1 MTVLCCNILHKI
13 LKQKLNCDRINAED
27 LRSVGQFLISIL
39 KHESAQEINQ
49 SIDNKFT
56 SVLIQLISDVNKH
69 CKHEPVALV
78 SFRIFSRFNTFL
90 QMYLSLTAD
99 SLREEKLN
107 QIETISNYFYKFF
120 SVRNGK
126 ENLSENDI
134 SQIYF
139 SAESFLKEFPKSR
152 EVFKKSPL
160 YFNALRL
167 VRYFKI

>member
-1 MTVLCCNILHKI
+1 
-13 LKQKLNCDRINAED
+13 
-27 LRSVGQFLISIL
+27 
-39 KHESAQEINQ
+39 
-49 SIDNKFT
+49 
-56 SVLIQLISDVNKH
+56 
-69 CKHEPVALV
+69 
-78 SFRIFSRFNTFL
+78 
-90 QMYLSLTAD
+90 MYLSLTAD

-167 VRYFKI
+167 VRYFWKYNFILHIRTVVTFATNLTRSHTEAVERFIVNFNPKKSNLLDLIKKEILKQKAKAVEEESLLNTL